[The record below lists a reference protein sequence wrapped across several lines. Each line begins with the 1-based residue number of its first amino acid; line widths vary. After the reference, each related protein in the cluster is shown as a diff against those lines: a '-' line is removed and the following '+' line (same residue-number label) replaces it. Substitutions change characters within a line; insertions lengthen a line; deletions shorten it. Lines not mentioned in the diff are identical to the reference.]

1 MDDKLFNDIEKE
13 IKESSS
19 IDLEFPIDEEKKAPQ
34 NIVSL
39 IIAVLTGILLAC
51 ITFSL
56 FLRGGEKS
64 ENEVPVFEKYEDSF
78 KEEHKT
84 PEELSKENTSIY
96 DSTRSFDEEAQALI
110 EKQEESKA
118 KQAKIMAEE
127 RAKKETLDK
136 EKAETERLAK
146 EAQAIAESKKITKK
160 TIEIPKK
167 APIKKVEEVKKSIK
181 VKATNSNLWSIQILS
196 GASKTNVEKQW
207 NKYKSAYPSL
217 LAKQDHAIQ
226 EALVN
231 GKTFYRLRITNI
243 KDSKSA
249 RDLCS
254 KLKNNQISC
263 FVTK

>member
-19 IDLEFPIDEEKKAPQ
+19 IDLEFPIEEEKKAPQ
-34 NIVSL
+34 NVVSL

-56 FLRGGEKS
+56 FLRGGEKT
-64 ENEVPVFEKYEDSF
+64 ENTIPVFEKYEESF
-78 KEEHKT
+78 KEEANT
-84 PEELSKENTSIY
+84 VENISKEDTSIY

-110 EKQEESKA
+110 EKQEEDKA
-118 KQAKIMAEE
+118 KEAKILAE
-127 RAKKETLDK
+127 RKAKEAA
-136 EKAETERLAK
+136 EKAEAERKAK
-146 EAQAIAESKKITKK
+146 EAKLLEESKKVK
-160 TIEIPKK
+160 TVEVPKK
-167 APIKKVEEVKKSIK
+167 APIKKVEEVKKVNKPIK
-181 VKATNSNLWSIQILS
+181 IKTTNSNLWSIQLLS
-196 GASKTNVEKQW
+196 GASKNNVEKQW
-207 NKYKSAYPSL
+207 NTYRAAYPSL

-226 EALVN
+226 EAIVN
-231 GKTFYRLRITNI
+231 GKTFYRLRIVNI

-249 RDLCS
+249 RDLCG